1 MLKEINYKIIFVL
14 ILTSLLFGI
23 IFNALSN
30 ESLDIIRKETE
41 LSYASVKDSANDLSE
56 EVTVTE
62 NETIEPYLLKI
73 DDAYNLYSSG
83 KIIFIDARDQWDFN
97 DGHIKDAINIPE
109 YKFEIE
115 MPIVKALNKNFK
127 YIVYCGDVECDV
139 SKRLAIELSKIG
151 FKNIMILEGG
161 WTKWI
166 ENNYPAEKK

>member
-166 ENNYPAEKK
+166 ENNYPAKKK